1 MNRPAGALLSN
12 LLIVASPRE
21 THIPTA
27 PLTLGVIGHV
37 NHGKTALVRAMTGIE
52 TDRLPEELAR
62 GLSITPGFAWR
73 GYPSGEIDVIDS
85 PGHEDFI
92 RAMVAGMTGVR
103 AVLLVVSA
111 TEGFGRQTREHL
123 QIAAL
128 LGLRVGLVAVT
139 KADLASPDLQAERRE
154 DIQATLAGTFLAGA
168 PVVFCSALTGQGLDQ
183 LHAAIDA
190 LRSTAP
196 PPTALPG
203 AFLPIDRAFT
213 VPGAGVVVTGVLQG
227 QPLTPD
233 MRLVLEPSGR
243 SVSLRQV
250 QVHGRTVEAAPPGGR
265 VAVGLRGVAL
275 DEVRAGDVL
284 CSPGHF
290 TATSQIDVRLT
301 LDASAPRPLK
311 HLDQV
316 RVMWG
321 ARQEVASVRLMG
333 ASAIAPGADDF
344 AQLRFASPV
353 IAYAGQRGVLRR
365 LSPAATIG
373 GAIVLDPD
381 PPVYRGRPGLRRVVL
396 EAATTGDIHEIA
408 GQLAARDGGT
418 LAMAELT
425 RLARCD
431 APAAQLNLALEYQD
445 LGDGRFA
452 SRDALATARTAYLD
466 LLAAAHQAAPTR
478 RMVSTADIR
487 GALARQTARDIVS
500 AVERALAA
508 EGAIRLEA
516 GRVAL
521 SGHDPL
527 AALSPEALNQ
537 LDDLEVALREGGLT
551 PPDPARLTGGDP
563 GLSDL
568 LQLLIEGGRAI
579 SLRNVSLRQTLVF
592 HPASLDEAVATLGSA
607 FPPPLT
613 FTTGEARAALGTS
626 RKFIVPVLEYLDE
639 MGRTTREGDVRRVVE
654 A

>member
-1 MNRPAGALLSN
+1 
-12 LLIVASPRE
+12 
-21 THIPTA
+21 
-27 PLTLGVIGHV
+27 
-37 NHGKTALVRAMTGIE
+37 MTGIE
-52 TDRLPEELAR
+52 TDRLPEEQAR

-111 TEGFGRQTREHL
+111 TEGFGRQTLEHL

-128 LGLRVGLVAVT
+128 LGLGAGAVAVT
-139 KADLASPDLQAERRE
+139 KADLASPDTEAERRAQ
-154 DIQATLAGTFLAGA
+154 IKATLAGTFLAGA
-168 PVVFCSALTGQGLDQ
+168 PVIFCSAVTGQGLDQ
-183 LHAAIDA
+183 LHAAIDD
-190 LRSTAP
+190 LRAVAP

-233 MRLVLEPSGR
+233 MRMVLEPSGR

-290 TATSQIDVRLT
+290 TATSQVDVRLT
-301 LDASAPRPLK
+301 LDAGAPRPLK
-311 HLDQV
+311 HLDQL

-321 ARQEVASVRLMG
+321 ARQDVASVRLMG
-333 ASAIAPGADDF
+333 AGAIAPGADDV
-344 AQLRFASPV
+344 AQLRFAAPV
-353 IAYAGQRGVLRR
+353 VVYAGQRAVLRR

-373 GAIVLDPD
+373 GAVVLDPD
-381 PPVYRGRPGLRRVVL
+381 PPVYRGRPGLRRAVL
-396 EAATTGDIHEIA
+396 EAVTTGDIQLIA
-408 GQLAARDGGT
+408 GQLAAQDGGMVSLT
-418 LAMAELT
+418 ELT

-431 APAAQLNLALEYQD
+431 APTAHAALAFDFQD

-452 SRDALATARTAYLD
+452 ARDALATARTAYLD
-466 LLAAAHQAAPTR
+466 LLAGAHQAAPTR
-478 RMVSTADIR
+478 RMTAVGDIR
-487 GALARQTARDIVS
+487 GALARHTARDIVS

-508 EGAIRLEA
+508 EGAIRLDA
-516 GRVAL
+516 ARVAL

-527 AALSPEALNQ
+527 ATLAREALSQ

-551 PPDPARLTGGDP
+551 PPDPASLTGSDP
-563 GLSDL
+563 DLSDL
-568 LQLLIEGGRAI
+568 LQLLIEDGRAI

-592 HPASLDEAVATLGSA
+592 HPASLDDAVATLGST

-639 MGRTTREGDVRRVVE
+639 MGRTTREGDLRRVVN
-654 A
+654 

>member
-1 MNRPAGALLSN
+1 MNRPPGALLWP
-12 LLIVASPRE
+12 LLIVASPGE
-21 THIPTA
+21 AHIPTA

-52 TDRLPEELAR
+52 TDRLPEEQAR

-73 GYPSGEIDVIDS
+73 GYPSGEIDIIDS

-92 RAMVAGMTGVR
+92 RAMVSGMTGVR
-103 AVLLVVSA
+103 AVMLVVSA
-111 TEGFGRQTREHL
+111 SEGFGRQTQEHL

-128 LGLRVGLVAVT
+128 LGLRMGLVAVT
-139 KADLASPDLQAERRE
+139 KVDLASSDLQAERRA
-154 DIQATLAGTFLAGA
+154 DIQATLAGTFLDGA

-196 PPTALPG
+196 PLTALPG
-203 AFLPIDRAFT
+203 AFLPIDRVFT

-233 MRLVLEPSGR
+233 LRMVLEPSGR

-250 QVHGRTVEAAPPGGR
+250 QVHGRSVEVAPPGGR

-275 DEVRAGDVL
+275 DEVRVGDVL
-284 CSPGHF
+284 CSPGYF
-290 TATSQIDVRLT
+290 TATSQVDVRLT
-301 LDASAPRPLK
+301 LDAGAPRPLK

-321 ARQEVASVRLMG
+321 ARQDVASVRLMG
-333 ASAIAPGADDF
+333 AGVIAPGAEDF

-353 IAYAGQRGVLRR
+353 IAYAGQRGLLRR

-373 GAIVLDPD
+373 GVIVLDPD
-381 PPVYRGRPGLRRVVL
+381 PPVYRGRPGLRRAVL
-396 EAATTGDIHEIA
+396 EAATTGDIQEIA
-408 GQLAARDGGT
+408 GQLATRDGDT
-418 LAMAELT
+418 LTMVELT

-431 APAAQLNLALEYQD
+431 APAAHAALALDFQD

-452 SRDALATARTAYLD
+452 ARDALATTRTAYLD

-478 RMVSTADIR
+478 RMAAVGDIR
-487 GALARQTARDIVS
+487 GALARHTARDLVS

-508 EGAIRLEA
+508 EGAIRLDA

-521 SGHDPL
+521 NGHDPL
-527 AALSPEALNQ
+527 ATLSPGALNQ
-537 LDDLEVALREGGLT
+537 LGDLEVALREGGLT
-551 PPDPARLTGGDP
+551 PPDPASLTGGDP
-563 GLSDL
+563 GLTDL
-568 LQLLIEGGRAI
+568 LQLLVDDGRAI

-592 HPASLDEAVATLGSA
+592 HPACLDDAVATLGST

-639 MGRTTREGDVRRVVE
+639 IGRTTREGDVRRV
-654 A
+654 AR

>member
-1 MNRPAGALLSN
+1 MNRPPGALLWP
-12 LLIVASPRE
+12 LLIVASPGE
-21 THIPTA
+21 AHIPTA

-52 TDRLPEELAR
+52 TDRLPEEQAR

-73 GYPSGEIDVIDS
+73 GYPSGEIDIIDS

-92 RAMVAGMTGVR
+92 RAMVVGMTGVR
-103 AVLLVVSA
+103 AVMLVVSA

-128 LGLRVGLVAVT
+128 LGLGVGVVAVT
-139 KADLASPDLQAERRE
+139 KADLASPEIQAERRA
-154 DIQATLAGTFLAGA
+154 DIQATLAGTFLDGA

-190 LRSTAP
+190 LRANAP

-203 AFLPIDRAFT
+203 AFLPIDRVFT

-227 QPLTPD
+227 QSLTPD
-233 MRLVLEPSGR
+233 LRMVLEPSGR

-275 DEVRAGDVL
+275 DEVRPGDVL

-290 TATSQIDVRLT
+290 TATSQVDVRLT
-301 LDASAPRPLK
+301 LDAGAPRPLK

-321 ARQEVASVRLMG
+321 ARQDVASVRLMG
-333 ASAIAPGADDF
+333 AGVIAPGAEDF
-344 AQLRFASPV
+344 AQLRFVSPV

-373 GAIVLDPD
+373 GVIVLDPD
-381 PPVYRGRPGLRRVVL
+381 PPVYRGRPGLRRAVL
-396 EAATTGDIHEIA
+396 EAATTGDIQEIA
-408 GQLAARDGGT
+408 GQLATRDGGT
-418 LAMAELT
+418 LAMAELA
-425 RLARCD
+425 RLGRCD
-431 APAAQLNLALEYQD
+431 APAAHAALALDFQD

-452 SRDALATARTAYLD
+452 ARDALATTRTAYLD
-466 LLAAAHQAAPTR
+466 LLVAAHQAAPTR
-478 RMVSTADIR
+478 RMAAVGDVR
-487 GALARQTARDIVS
+487 GALARQTAREIVN
-500 AVERALAA
+500 AVERALAGD
-508 EGAIRLEA
+508 GAIRLDA

-527 AALSPEALNQ
+527 ASLAPEALSQ
-537 LDDLEVALREGGLT
+537 LGDLEVTLREGGLT
-551 PPDPARLTGGDP
+551 PPDPAKLTGGDP
-563 GLSDL
+563 GLADL
-568 LQLLIEGGRAI
+568 LQLLVEDGRVV

-592 HPASLDEAVATLGSA
+592 HPACLDDAVATLGSA

-639 MGRTTREGDVRRVVE
+639 IGWTTREGDVRRVVR
-654 A
+654 